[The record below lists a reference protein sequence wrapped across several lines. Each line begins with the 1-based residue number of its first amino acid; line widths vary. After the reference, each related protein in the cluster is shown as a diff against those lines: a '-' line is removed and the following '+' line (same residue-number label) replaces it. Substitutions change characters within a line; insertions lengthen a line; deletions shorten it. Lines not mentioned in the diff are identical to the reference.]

1 MPIRDRKM
9 PKLKSLN
16 LFHPPLAI
24 LAAMLL
30 PLLALSA
37 GCQLAGLASVAGSP
51 TGYETKTPAE
61 FDLTEHP
68 DKKILVLVN
77 QPAYFQTQEN
87 LRFYLTDA
95 ILAALRQRIE
105 LLPENLIDYD
115 RLADFRST
123 RPDFAMLTPAH
134 IGRAIDA
141 NLVLLVELDNYE
153 LYEMESTGYHKGFLA
168 GRVSLIDVQTQ
179 KKIWPADNEKD
190 VQVGFEVEPKSREI
204 AVARLVLAFAH
215 CSTRYLYDCPK
226 RYFQIADD
234 RSRVGWKDW
243 Q

>member
-1 MPIRDRKM
+1 M

-24 LAAMLL
+24 LAVML

-37 GCQLAGLASVAGSP
+37 GCQLVGLASVAGSP
-51 TGYETKTPAE
+51 TGYETKIPAE

-68 DKKILVLVN
+68 DRKTLVLVN
-77 QPAYFQTQEN
+77 QPAYFQTREN
-87 LRFYLTDA
+87 LRFYITDTV
-95 ILAALRQRIE
+95 LAVLRQKTE
-105 LLPENLIDYD
+105 LPPENLIDYD

-123 RPDFAMLTPAH
+123 RSDFAMLTPAH
-134 IGRAIDA
+134 IGRAVEAD
-141 NLVLLVELDNYE
+141 LVLLVELDNYE
-153 LYEMESTGYHKGFLA
+153 LYEMESASYHKGLLA

-179 KKIWPADNEKD
+179 KRIWPADNKKN
-190 VQVGFEVEPKSREI
+190 VQVGFEVEPKSREA

-234 RSRVGWKDW
+234 RTTVGWKEW